1 LVEAPEKPRGAGVRS
16 KLPAG
21 IVDAGFAS
29 LATFVAGLI
38 AVTLLNDV
46 DRGIYAVFF
55 VAFNLGAILAYQLVY
70 VPAEIVAVGRPEKQR
85 LTIIDDSL
93 RIGRLPAL
101 GGSMVIL
108 AATASTS
115 PIAEVGLA
123 IPLTVSALIAT
134 YLSPTQD
141 HLRRTLHIANRP
153 WHAAYMSIVQFVVT
167 TAAIGLM
174 WVFDVP
180 VAWIPFGS
188 LAIAN
193 TLSMAFGRYLIY
205 RDRHGAEAP
214 SSVTFRELSLQ
225 GRWLL
230 FQAIIPALAAFATAN
245 IITYLASPEA
255 MGYAEAA
262 RIVAQPIMVAAS
274 GLTSALRPRVMEA
287 AILRDFPI
295 SKRVQKLYLG
305 LIVAAAAVYIPI
317 VGFNVSW
324 NPILR
329 IVPAAY
335 EVEYLVIAAVASNVV
350 MGSQFLV
357 VNEMMAAH
365 RARALTIVEALA
377 TPLRLLAAVSAVAIG
392 AFALP
397 FSQIV
402 NGFNVLVFLLY
413 MYRDLYGL
421 GKERSGAVA
430 KEPSRLLR

>member
-1 LVEAPEKPRGAGVRS
+1 MVDPPQQPRGAGVRS

-29 LATFVAGLI
+29 LATFLAGLI

-70 VPAEIVAVGRPEKQR
+70 VPAEIVAVGRPEEQR
-85 LTIIDDSL
+85 LTIVDDSL

-108 AATASTS
+108 AATASTA
-115 PIAEVGLA
+115 PIADAALS
-123 IPLTVSALIAT
+123 IPLTISALIAT

-153 WHAAYMSIVQFVVT
+153 WHAAYMSIAQFAIT
-167 TAAIGLM
+167 TASIGVM
-174 WVFDVP
+174 WATDTP

-193 TLSMAFGRYLIY
+193 TLSMAFGRFLIY

-214 SSVTFRELSLQ
+214 SRVAFRELSLQ

-287 AILRDFPI
+287 AISRDLPI
-295 SKRVQKLYLG
+295 SLRVQKLYVG
-305 LIVAAAAVYIPI
+305 LIVLASLIYIPI
-317 VGFNVSW
+317 VGFNVGW

-335 EVEYLVIAAVASNVV
+335 EIEYLVIAAVASNVV
-350 MGSQFLV
+350 MGTQFLV

-377 TPLRLLAAVSAVAIG
+377 TPLRLLAAVSAMAIG

-402 NGFNVLVFLLY
+402 NGFNVLVFLLI

-421 GKERSGAVA
+421 GRKHPASVGREL
-430 KEPSRLLR
+430 SRLLR

>member
-1 LVEAPEKPRGAGVRS
+1 
-16 KLPAG
+16 
-21 IVDAGFAS
+21 
-29 LATFVAGLI
+29 
-38 AVTLLNDV
+38 
-46 DRGIYAVFF
+46 
-55 VAFNLGAILAYQLVY
+55 
-70 VPAEIVAVGRPEKQR
+70 
-85 LTIIDDSL
+85 
-93 RIGRLPAL
+93 
-101 GGSMVIL
+101 
-108 AATASTS
+108 
-115 PIAEVGLA
+115 
-123 IPLTVSALIAT
+123 
-134 YLSPTQD
+134 
-141 HLRRTLHIANRP
+141 
-153 WHAAYMSIVQFVVT
+153 
-167 TAAIGLM
+167 
-174 WVFDVP
+174 
-180 VAWIPFGS
+180 
-188 LAIAN
+188 
-193 TLSMAFGRYLIY
+193 
-205 RDRHGAEAP
+205 
-214 SSVTFRELSLQ
+214 
-225 GRWLL
+225 
-230 FQAIIPALAAFATAN
+230 
-245 IITYLASPEA
+245 
-255 MGYAEAA
+255 
-262 RIVAQPIMVAAS
+262 
-274 GLTSALRPRVMEA
+274 MEA